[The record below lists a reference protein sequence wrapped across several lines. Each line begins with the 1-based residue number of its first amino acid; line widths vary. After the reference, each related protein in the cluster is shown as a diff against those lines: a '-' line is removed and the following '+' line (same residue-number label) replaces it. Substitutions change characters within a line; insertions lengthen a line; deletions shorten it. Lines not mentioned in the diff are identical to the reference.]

1 MWCEQCYSSFND
13 LCLND
18 SPTSLPPGP
27 FPCSQTNLFSF
38 THPTHLLTSST
49 CHSSDLPST
58 ATTLDHE
65 FLLPVTDQN
74 SLLISLSTDTPSTL
88 AVYSVPQSEQIF
100 LYNFFDRGSN
110 SKLQQYKKLEYTL
123 HQLHQLF
130 ACCPFIHTHSLSPTC
145 KYMYAFFQNH
155 LKVNCIYHA
164 PLTKLFRVCFLRQRH
179 YLM

>member
-38 THPTHLLTSST
+38 THPTPLLTSST

-100 LYNFFDRGSN
+100 CIIFLTEDQTQSCNN
-110 SKLQQYKKLEYTL
+110 TKNLNI
-123 HQLHQLF
+123 
-130 ACCPFIHTHSLSPTC
+130 PFISCTNCLHVVPSFTPILSLLHANTC
-145 KYMYAFFQNH
+145 MHFF
-155 LKVNCIYHA
+155 KII
-164 PLTKLFRVCFLRQRH
+164 
-179 YLM
+179 